1 MYSHSYNLGLL
12 CLNQAFTTA
21 GTLSGC
27 CLDLTSLQLFLPQPC
42 LTLFVCSYVN
52 EKHKTVKDLE
62 RGLSL
67 SEQVSLYYIP
77 IQSCSY
83 NFNMQYSST
92 APFTLSMQMLPLHG
106 SLKSA
111 KNDEKTWN
119 PARGTVPPDIFDSTM
134 LAVPA
139 CPGLAKQRE
148 TGSIH

>member
-1 MYSHSYNLGLL
+1 
-12 CLNQAFTTA
+12 
-21 GTLSGC
+21 
-27 CLDLTSLQLFLPQPC
+27 
-42 LTLFVCSYVN
+42 
-52 EKHKTVKDLE
+52 
-62 RGLSL
+62 
-67 SEQVSLYYIP
+67 
-77 IQSCSY
+77 
-83 NFNMQYSST
+83 MQYSST
-92 APFTLSMQMLPLHG
+92 APFTLPMQMLLLHG